1 MGVRIKF
8 DSMNN
13 IRRPTLILATR
24 KGKKLGSIPAYNIV
38 FKDNLNSYSELSFRL
53 NKYDNQEECRLW
65 NQVKDFKLIYCR
77 EWDLWFEIY
86 VEIDESNE
94 LIKNVI
100 GKTIS
105 EAELSQINLYDIEIN
120 TEIDISRDDYEEPT
134 VFYNNEYPENSLLN
148 RITEKAPH
156 YEITHVDSSLMNIQ
170 KTFSFDD
177 ISIYDAFQEI
187 AEEVGCLF
195 VFDSGATPS
204 GGIKRTIAVYDLN
217 TNCNNCGYRGEY
229 IDICPECGGTD
240 LDYGYGNDTKI
251 FISSENLADEI
262 TYSIDTDSV
271 KNCFK
276 VEGGDDL
283 INATVRN
290 CNPNGTDYIWYISD
304 DVKEDMSDELVK
316 KIKDYDEL
324 YRYYSNKCEISL
336 NADSLDK
343 YNDLVKKYGGY
354 NEDLKKIDSDSPI
367 IGYPELMNAYYN
379 TIDLSVFLQSALMP
393 SPTDSETSADEQAAL
408 LTKTNLSPVA
418 VINIDTL
425 SDTTAENAVL
435 AAARTLVKPGY
446 QVKVNNSSL
455 SGTTW
460 TGNFTVTNYYNEDD
474 TEVSGVID
482 VTINDDMETYI
493 NQKIEKA
500 LYNNETDN
508 LSITGLFKLDYSDFC
523 NELKKYCLD
532 SLLIFNDAGQSALD
546 ILIEQGIAA
555 DSSSDIY
562 TKLYYPYY
570 EKLEAIQGEI
580 SLREDEIEDIIGKYD
595 SNGDLVKYGLQNYI
609 IDIRDAIQSDL
620 DFEEK
625 LGTENWLEFCS
636 YRRDDKFL
644 NSNYIS
650 DGLDNAELFKKALE
664 LLEAATK
671 EIYKSAEL
679 QHTISSSLKNL
690 LAIEEFQPLLDN
702 FEVGNWIRMRV
713 DNDVYKLRLL
723 TYEIDYDDLSKIFV
737 EFSDVLKTVSGLSDV
752 QSIFKQASSMATSYD
767 SVIHQASQGSSG
779 NKRLSEWVE
788 KGLSLTNMKI
798 ISGSDNQEITWDNH
812 GFLMKEYFPVTDTFS
827 DKQLKIIN
835 KGLYVTD
842 DAWKT
847 SRAGIGNFVYYDPRT
862 TKTKEGY
869 GVIADT
875 LIGNLILG
883 EEVGIYTSKNDIT
896 LNKDGLIITNEND
909 NSISKHITITMNPD
923 PKNDPN
929 NNSGVFSIKS
939 KITRETNEGVTEEV
953 TKMIMQVTG
962 DGKLIV
968 GDSNFVVDTDGT
980 AHINNIVMGGN
991 ITWNADSNPV
1001 KVLYAASDLSAPSN
1015 AYNSYP
1021 SNSSSDW
1028 HKTYDSSSD
1037 YFASYSYDSGKT
1049 WGKAVKIRGT
1059 DGEPGADGANGEIDY
1074 DTLYD
1079 LLAGSYQIERTEI
1092 GSALI
1097 RTPTLQSGT
1106 IAGGIIIGGTL
1117 IAAGNNVTDFDAAA
1131 QNDRIVIEGNT
1142 ITTYNEEGKR
1152 NGVSIYADS
1161 KAALEAANTFGAM
1174 LFYYEDRLQGG
1185 LYATESSVMLRPIGE
1200 DCSLTLGKSGRST
1213 YAHGRWFFSS
1223 AEGVTVAFA

>member
-13 IRRPTLILATR
+13 IQHPTLILATR
-24 KGKKLGSIPAYNIV
+24 KGRKLGSIPAYNIV

-53 NKYDNQEECRLW
+53 NKYDNQVECRLW
-65 NQVKDFKLIYCR
+65 NQVKDFKLIYCK

-94 LIKNVI
+94 LVKNVI

-105 EAELSQINLYDIEIN
+105 EAELSQINLYNIEIN

-134 VFYNNEYPENSLLN
+134 VFYNNEYPENSLLD
-148 RITEKAPH
+148 RITEKVPH

-170 KTFSFDD
+170 KTFSFDN

-187 AEEVGCLF
+187 AEEIGCLF
-195 VFDSGATPS
+195 IFSSGATPS

-217 TNCNNCGYRGEY
+217 TNCNDCGYRGEY

-240 LDYGYGNDTKI
+240 LDYGYGDDTKI

-262 TYSIDTDSV
+262 TYSVNTDSV

-283 INATVRN
+283 INATIRN

-316 KIKDYDEL
+316 KIEDYDEL
-324 YRYYSNKCEISL
+324 YRYYSDEYEMSL
-336 NADSLDK
+336 NSTSRTK
-343 YNDLVKKYGGY
+343 YNNLVEKYAVY
-354 NEDLKKIDSDSPI
+354 NEDLKKIDSI
-367 IGYPELMNAYYN
+367 ITGYPELMNAYYN

-393 SPTDSETSADEQAAL
+393 SPTNSETSADEQADL
-408 LTKTNLSPVA
+408 LTRTNLSPVA
-418 VINIDTL
+418 VMSIDTL
-425 SDTTAENAVL
+425 SEATAENAIL
-435 AAARTLVKPGY
+435 AVARTLVKTGY
-446 QVKVNNSSL
+446 QVKVNDSSL

-460 TGNFTVTNYYNEDD
+460 TGNFTVTNYYDEDD
-474 TEVSGVID
+474 TATSNTINI
-482 VTINDDMETYI
+482 TINDDMETYI

-523 NELKKYCLD
+523 NELEKYCLD
-532 SLLIFNDAGQSALD
+532 SLIIFNDAGQSALD

-562 TKLYYPYY
+562 TELYYPYY
-570 EKLEAIQGEI
+570 RKLEAIQEEI
-580 SLREDEIEDIIGKYD
+580 SLRENEIEYIVGKYD
-595 SNGDLVKYGLQNYI
+595 SDGDLIKYGLQNYI
-609 IDIRDAIQSDL
+609 IDIRDDIQNAL
-620 DFEEK
+620 NFEK
-625 LGTENWLEFCS
+625 YLGTENWLEFCS
-636 YRRDDKFL
+636 YRRDDKFS

-664 LLEAATK
+664 LLEVATK

-690 LAIEEFQPLLDN
+690 LTIEEFQPLLDN

-723 TYEIDYDDLSKIFV
+723 TYEIDYDDLNKIFV
-737 EFSDVLKTVSGLSDV
+737 EFSDVLKVVSGLSDV
-752 QSIFKQASSMATSYD
+752 QSIFKQATSMATSYD
-767 SVIHQASQGSSG
+767 SVMHQASQGSSG

-842 DAWKT
+842 DAWRT
-847 SRAGIGNFVYYDPRT
+847 SRAGIGNFIYYDPRDK
-862 TKTKEGY
+862 KTKEGY

-896 LNKDGLIITNEND
+896 LNKDGLIITNEN
-909 NSISKHITITMNPD
+909 NTSISNPVTITMNP
-923 PKNDPN
+923 N
-929 NNSGVFSIKS
+929 NENGVFSIES
-939 KITRETNEGVTEEV
+939 DNAG
-953 TKMIMQVTG
+953 MIMQIDA
-962 DGKLIV
+962 DGKLII

-980 AHINNIVMGGN
+980 AYINDIVMGGN
-991 ITWNADSNPV
+991 ITWDTDSNPV
-1001 KVLYAASDLSAPSN
+1001 KVLYAVSSLSTPTN
-1015 AYNSYP
+1015 TYNSYP
-1021 SNSSSDW
+1021 STSSTGW
-1028 HKTYDSSSD
+1028 HKTYSSSD
-1037 YFASYSYDSGKT
+1037 YFASYSYNNGKT
-1049 WGKAVKIRGT
+1049 WSSAIKIKGE
-1059 DGEPGADGANGEIDY
+1059 DGNDGDDANVPLYAMPTYIDFY
-1074 DTLYD
+1074 KVSSPAIYG
-1079 LLAGSYQIERTEI
+1079 GSIV
-1092 GSALI
+1092 GCK
-1097 RTPTLQSGT
+1097 
-1106 IAGGIIIGGTL
+1106 L
-1117 IAAGNNVTDFDAAA
+1117 IAMNATSSTRIDNNGDVPGTE
-1131 QNDRIVIEGNT
+1131 RIVIDSSGIQSYDSNDDLHGFVAHPSDINYNDGYSFYTRGYEMINT
-1142 ITTYNEEGKR
+1142 ARYMNDITTQYYGFV
-1152 NGVSIYADS
+1152 NGSRQYLGEIRAS
-1161 KAALEAANTFGAM
+1161 ASNAALCLNGTYRFSGTF
-1174 LFYYEDRLQGG
+1174 DVT
-1185 LYATESSVMLRPIGE
+1185 YATFTGLKITF
-1200 DCSLTLGKSGRST
+1200 D
-1213 YAHGRWFFSS
+1213 
-1223 AEGVTVAFA
+1223 

>member
-13 IRRPTLILATR
+13 IQHPTLILATR

-53 NKYDNQEECRLW
+53 NKYDNQVECRLW
-65 NQVKDFKLIYCR
+65 NQVKDFKLIYCK

-94 LIKNVI
+94 LVKNVI

-105 EAELSQINLYDIEIN
+105 EAELSQINLYNIEIN

-134 VFYNNEYPENSLLN
+134 VFYNDEYPENSLLD
-148 RITEKAPH
+148 RITEKVPH

-170 KTFSFDD
+170 KIFSFDN

-187 AEEVGCLF
+187 AEEIGCLF
-195 VFDSGATPS
+195 IFSSAATPL

-217 TNCNNCGYRGEY
+217 TNCNDCGYRGEY
-229 IDICPECGGTD
+229 INICPECGGTD
-240 LDYGYGNDTKI
+240 LDYGYGDDTKI

-262 TYSIDTDSV
+262 TYSVNTDSV

-283 INATVRN
+283 INATIRN

-316 KIKDYDEL
+316 KIEDYDEL
-324 YRYYSNKCEISL
+324 YRYYSDEYEMSL
-336 NADSLDK
+336 NSTSRTK
-343 YNDLVKKYGGY
+343 YNNLVEKYAVY
-354 NEDLKKIDSDSPI
+354 NEDLKKIDSI
-367 IGYPELMNAYYN
+367 ITGYPELMNAYYN

-393 SPTDSETSADEQAAL
+393 SPTNSETSADEQADL
-408 LTKTNLSPVA
+408 LTRTNLSPVA
-418 VINIDTL
+418 VMSIDTL
-425 SDTTAENAVL
+425 SEATAENAIL
-435 AAARTLVKPGY
+435 AVARTLVKTGY
-446 QVKVNNSSL
+446 QVKVNDSSL

-460 TGNFTVTNYYNEDD
+460 TGNFTVTNYYDEDD
-474 TEVSGVID
+474 TATSNTIN

-523 NELKKYCLD
+523 NELEKYCLD
-532 SLLIFNDAGQSALD
+532 SLIIFNDSGQSALD

-562 TKLYYPYY
+562 TELYYPYY
-570 EKLEAIQGEI
+570 RKLEAIQEEI
-580 SLREDEIEDIIGKYD
+580 SLRENEIEYIVGKYD
-595 SNGDLVKYGLQNYI
+595 SDGDLIKYGLQNYI
-609 IDIRDAIQSDL
+609 IDIRDDIQNAL
-620 DFEEK
+620 NFEK
-625 LGTENWLEFCS
+625 YLGTENWLEFCS
-636 YRRDDKFL
+636 YRRDDKFS

-664 LLEAATK
+664 LLEVATK

-690 LAIEEFQPLLDN
+690 LTIEEFQPLLDN

-723 TYEIDYDDLSKIFV
+723 TYEIDYDDLNKIFV
-737 EFSDVLKTVSGLSDV
+737 EFSDVLKVVSGLSDV
-752 QSIFKQASSMATSYD
+752 QSIFKQATSMATSYD
-767 SVIHQASQGSSG
+767 SVMHQASQGSSG

-842 DAWKT
+842 DAWRT
-847 SRAGIGNFVYYDPRT
+847 SRAGIGNFIYYDPRDK
-862 TKTKEGY
+862 KTKEGY

-896 LNKDGLIITNEND
+896 LNKDGLIITNEN
-909 NSISKHITITMNPD
+909 NTSISNPVTITMNP
-923 PKNDPN
+923 N
-929 NNSGVFSIKS
+929 NENGVFSIES
-939 KITRETNEGVTEEV
+939 DNAG
-953 TKMIMQVTG
+953 MIMQIDA
-962 DGKLIV
+962 DGKLII
-968 GDSNFVVDTDGT
+968 GDSGIVVNTDGLITAHHLTLSSNCRIDWEYVEDNGAYDLANSAYREAASATNNITKLANGTYSGGTFINKKVVSSPTIRGGYIVGGKFFAVDNPNATITSNGDIVDTKRLVIDS
-980 AHINNIVMGGN
+980 GGL
-991 ITWNADSNPV
+991 TCYDSNNNYHGFMAHP
-1001 KVLYAASDLSAPSN
+1001 SDINYNDGFSVYSKGYLLLGATRYLNNFQLSFYRAPLFSN
-1015 AYNSYP
+1015 DTD
-1021 SNSSSDW
+1021 SDR
-1028 HKTYDSSSD
+1028 YV
-1037 YFASYSYDSGKT
+1037 A
-1049 WGKAVKIRGT
+1049 
-1059 DGEPGADGANGEIDY
+1059 
-1074 DTLYD
+1074 
-1079 LLAGSYQIERTEI
+1079 
-1092 GSALI
+1092 
-1097 RTPTLQSGT
+1097 
-1106 IAGGIIIGGTL
+1106 
-1117 IAAGNNVTDFDAAA
+1117 
-1131 QNDRIVIEGNT
+1131 
-1142 ITTYNEEGKR
+1142 
-1152 NGVSIYADS
+1152 
-1161 KAALEAANTFGAM
+1161 
-1174 LFYYEDRLQGG
+1174 
-1185 LYATESSVMLRPIGE
+1185 
-1200 DCSLTLGKSGRST
+1200 SLT
-1213 YAHGRWFFSS
+1213 AS
-1223 AEGVTVAFA
+1223 AGDNKMYVYGNWKFNGTVEGVTATFG